1 MIQIRKG
8 PDNDVPGRK
17 ASKSVSDRTIDNTL
31 AKNAFEIIRTGVADY
46 CEAFATITQRAYL
59 RFEQRDWHGM
69 RNDTLERLDLY
80 SKIIDETAGLL
91 HMELGAQAHQRKLW
105 PTIKSLFAAAF
116 EEHQNA
122 EIAYTF
128 FNSVHRKIFNPVGI
142 DPLLTFI
149 YPPPQAVLKDAPKL
163 FFTTPVDDAT
173 PQTLCK
179 ILGQY
184 SFGVS
189 FIDLEADARHC
200 AVRISRLIDA
210 AGLRGETVE
219 IDMLKAPF
227 FRGMSAYLVGRM
239 RWSDGQHPLIF
250 ALDNEPAGIRV
261 DALLS
266 TKEEMRVLFSFSRA
280 YFHVKTTT
288 PGPVVTF
295 LRELMPGKR
304 IAELYISLGYH
315 RHGKTELYRDL
326 LEHQKVCSQDQ
337 FDFSPGKHGMVMI
350 AFNMPNDDLI
360 YKLIR
365 DRFASPKRT
374 TFRQV
379 MEKYDYVFKH
389 DRAGR
394 LLDVQTFENLK
405 SEDCCFTPA
414 LLSAISSDASKTTT
428 VQDGYVILHH
438 TYVERR
444 VTPLDLFLKT
454 ASPKVAEAIVID
466 YGRAI
471 KDLARINVFPGDM
484 LLKNFGVTRLGRVV
498 FYDYDEICPLLDCNF
513 RKLPQSRGYDDELSE
528 EPWFTVG
535 ENDVFP
541 EEFSAF
547 LGLST
552 DLRQVFLKY
561 HGDLLQ
567 PDFWQRTQE
576 QLRAGT
582 WTHIRPYGHKQ
593 KLRQTDRDKVNS

>member
-1 MIQIRKG
+1 M
-8 PDNDVPGRK
+8 P
-17 ASKSVSDRTIDNTL
+17 DRTIDN
-31 AKNAFEIIRTGVADY
+31 AMAMKAFQIIRTGFADY
-46 CEAFATITQRAYL
+46 CEAFATITQRAFL

-80 SKIIDETAGLL
+80 SKIIEETVGLL
-91 HMELGAQAHQRKLW
+91 HRSLADKAHQHKLW
-105 PTIKSLFAAAF
+105 PGIKSLFAQACDQ
-116 EEHQNA
+116 HQNA

-142 DPLLTFI
+142 DPQLTFI
-149 YPPPQAVLKDAPKL
+149 DPPPHEILKDVPDL
-163 FFTTPVDDAT
+163 SFTTRVDDAT
-173 PQTLCK
+173 PQTLRS

-184 SFGVS
+184 TFGIP
-189 FIDLEADARHC
+189 FIDLEEDARQC
-200 AVRISRLIDA
+200 AVRVGRLIDPINA
-210 AGLRGETVE
+210 KGEAVE

-239 RWSDGQHPLIF
+239 RWPGGQCPLIF
-250 ALDNEPAGIRV
+250 ALDNEPSGIRV
-261 DALLS
+261 DALL
-266 TKEEMRVLFSFSRA
+266 TTREEMRILFSFSRA

-288 PGPVVTF
+288 PGPVVDF
-295 LRELMPGKR
+295 LHQLIPDKR

-315 RHGKTELYRDL
+315 RHGKTVLYRDL
-326 LEHQKVCSQDQ
+326 LQHQKVCSQDQ

-379 MEKYDYVFKH
+379 LEKYDYVFKH

-405 SEDCCFTPA
+405 SEDCCFTPD
-414 LLSAISSDASKTTT
+414 LLSAISTDASKTTT
-428 VQDGYVILHH
+428 VQDGYVVLHH

-444 VTPLDLFLKT
+444 VTPLDLFLKS
-454 ASPKVAEAIVID
+454 APPKVAEAIVID

-513 RKLPQSRGYDDELSE
+513 RKLPQSRRYEDELSE

-547 LGLST
+547 LGLSSE
-552 DLRQVFLKY
+552 LRQVFLEY
-561 HGDLLQ
+561 HGDLLE
-567 PDFWQRTQE
+567 PEFWRQTQE
-576 QLRAGT
+576 QLRSGT
-582 WTHIRPYGHKQ
+582 WTHIRPYGQ
-593 KLRQTDRDKVNS
+593 TQQLRQTGRTNVKS